1 MLHRLSR
8 AFALAGALPLILL
21 SMLSLGYEI
30 PHFFTPC
37 FTFGETGGLHRIPP
51 DIQRSCAGR
60 TGGTSETM
68 LGTIVRLSLIQG
80 TAMFMAALALRGA
93 YRRKTQLILI
103 AAVLMFLLSIPLALG
118 MSGSITL
125 ICATCFFLSFFFSKL
140 VERQRPQE
148 G

>member
-30 PHFFTPC
+30 PHFFSPC
-37 FTFGETGGLHRIPP
+37 FFFGETGGLHRIPP
-51 DIQRSCAGR
+51 DIHRRCGGK

-68 LGTIVRLSLIQG
+68 LGTSVRLTLIQG
-80 TAMFMAALALRGA
+80 TATFMAALALKGTH
-93 YRRKTQLILI
+93 RRKPQLILL
-103 AAVLMFLLSIPLALG
+103 AAVLMLLLSIPLALAPG
-118 MSGSITL
+118 LITL
-125 ICATCFFLSFFFSKL
+125 ICAACFFLSFFFRKL
-140 VERQRPQE
+140 GDRQRAQE